1 MSQNRDMGHPIL
13 VARCGAPGRFGVAF
27 FAGRTG
33 RHKTH
38 VKCTHGGFRHS
49 HVPSSYIDPGPQL
62 RGTGGTLIVVWKGH
76 RDRGHPPALHDGESA
91 SRRTRKLHRRFFLNA
106 FRGKRKENILE
117 ITPTGNPT
125 RSPSQVR
132 VAIIMKTAMENKK
145 RKNMPK
151 TNRPIL
157 CTSEA
162 FGSPFHINSST
173 ERPERIKSG
182 TKIPLWRSSTSS
194 LICLKSFF
202 SAIGSPK

>member
-76 RDRGHPPALHDGESA
+76 RDRGHPPGITGYRKKHSGCTNGGAHHKCRAPSHMNLRPRKGDLSQSTQ
-91 SRRTRKLHRRFFLNA
+91 SRNDTVTHA
-106 FRGKRKENILE
+106 PID
-117 ITPTGNPT
+117 
-125 RSPSQVR
+125 
-132 VAIIMKTAMENKK
+132 AIIPRQYGIIDRVLFLSQIWIKPMPRISINKITSK
-145 RKNMPK
+145 
-151 TNRPIL
+151 PIN
-157 CTSEA
+157 A
-162 FGSPFHINSST
+162 
-173 ERPERIKSG
+173 
-182 TKIPLWRSSTSS
+182 
-194 LICLKSFF
+194 
-202 SAIGSPK
+202 